1 MSRFLAQLR
10 STKITLSIYRR
21 SPIVGT
27 HRALLSD
34 ALQVESTQKLS
45 LAKRAKNFWNENPFT
60 QIALLVCVLVVGVA
74 TAVEWAQNKRK
85 GAKFKHGVVFHN
97 LPVKPLHPLCRMD
110 EEINLLRNEIG
121 NKFATARVVSIVGER
136 GSGKT
141 ELVRQFAEDLIDIHK
156 DSSRFRRLY
165 KPDYYV
171 MTIDMSSKDSVLVS
185 LLKCASLLRIPSSEI
200 AVNFREVTDENIAAL
215 LASINE
221 CVRKKQIICI
231 MDNVDTLQDYKAIT
245 SNTSWKVPLL
255 TIVTSRQSLNAK
267 FNLEINLNSSKLG
280 VERLKN
286 WIMGF
291 GFMEKEYN
299 MIAESINC
307 IPNNFQ
313 VNSLI
318 CHTLHLMKQVTGICE
333 INSINFVDLQS
344 ISNSLQ
350 QQLPQEL
357 RNDVNRLRISS
368 LPPLTQLQLIE
379 LILLISSTHV
389 SQHSVDL
396 LAKLSPVCVVPVTTL
411 ISYLQTPLLELEE
424 LLRANTTQV
433 HDDIPAIA
441 VADKQEVD
449 MGYWEYIKH
458 TWNKRKQMIELIKQ
472 QQRPKEYKSD
482 FPAALAPLKKSP
494 LFHWEHDVS
503 NGFQGVKFRSEE
515 IHLLA
520 ADFFENKTLPQ
531 MEQIEISRG
540 KALHSS
546 SLLSKLSTFS
556 PTLHLQKYR
565 ANLPG
570 ISKSVSQSDT
580 MQIHKLSFLHRIMC
594 AVAADFEKNSEISHS
609 ADVIKCRILAN
620 HGEYLL
626 ARNES
631 ILLADRV
638 SGLKLRAAKF
648 RQTDSIQS
656 AVATLRE
663 VAGIQEST
671 QVTLVELAN
680 TYSQLGKLH
689 LLLGQKNNGFSY
701 YQQSA
706 ALYERAMS
714 KLTSTQQM
722 EHASLLYS
730 YGVELAYE
738 KELEKSKSCLE
749 RSISVLNLAGAQIS
763 STLQQ
768 QQLQHLVLSTMI
780 ELAHVYVSLGAIN
793 YAGKMLNMAENL
805 SKNLS
810 PEEIPDLAQLYNLK
824 ALVKSLTGDKKAY
837 SQLKQRAG
845 DVLARVNEKPFVY

>member
-1 MSRFLAQLR
+1 
-10 STKITLSIYRR
+10 
-21 SPIVGT
+21 
-27 HRALLSD
+27 
-34 ALQVESTQKLS
+34 
-45 LAKRAKNFWNENPFT
+45 
-60 QIALLVCVLVVGVA
+60 
-74 TAVEWAQNKRK
+74 
-85 GAKFKHGVVFHN
+85 
-97 LPVKPLHPLCRMD
+97 MD
-110 EEINLLRNEIG
+110 EEINLNL
-121 NKFATARVVSIVGER
+121 GER

-520 ADFFENKTLPQ
+520 TDFFENKTLPQ
-531 MEQIEISRG
+531 MEQRR
-540 KALHSS
+540 
-546 SLLSKLSTFS
+546 F
-556 PTLHLQKYR
+556 
-565 ANLPG
+565 
-570 ISKSVSQSDT
+570 
-580 MQIHKLSFLHRIMC
+580 F
-594 AVAADFEKNSEISHS
+594 
-609 ADVIKCRILAN
+609 
-620 HGEYLL
+620 
-626 ARNES
+626 
-631 ILLADRV
+631 
-638 SGLKLRAAKF
+638 
-648 RQTDSIQS
+648 
-656 AVATLRE
+656 
-663 VAGIQEST
+663 
-671 QVTLVELAN
+671 
-680 TYSQLGKLH
+680 
-689 LLLGQKNNGFSY
+689 
-701 YQQSA
+701 
-706 ALYERAMS
+706 
-714 KLTSTQQM
+714 
-722 EHASLLYS
+722 
-730 YGVELAYE
+730 
-738 KELEKSKSCLE
+738 
-749 RSISVLNLAGAQIS
+749 
-763 STLQQ
+763 
-768 QQLQHLVLSTMI
+768 
-780 ELAHVYVSLGAIN
+780 
-793 YAGKMLNMAENL
+793 
-805 SKNLS
+805 
-810 PEEIPDLAQLYNLK
+810 
-824 ALVKSLTGDKKAY
+824 
-837 SQLKQRAG
+837 
-845 DVLARVNEKPFVY
+845 

>member
-1 MSRFLAQLR
+1 MSRFLAQFR
-10 STKITLSIYRR
+10 FTKIALSIYRKP
-21 SPIVGT
+21 SIVRV
-27 HRALLSD
+27 HRAQLSD
-34 ALQVESTQKLS
+34 VLQVESSQKLS
-45 LAKRAKNFWNENPFT
+45 LAKRAKKFWNENPFT

-85 GAKFKHGVVFHN
+85 GAKFKHNIVFHS
-97 LPVKPLHPLCRMD
+97 LPVKPLHPLYRLD
-110 EEINLLRNEIG
+110 GEISLLQNEIG
-121 NKFATARVVSIVGER
+121 NKFGASRVVSIVGEG

-141 ELVRQFAEDLIDIHK
+141 ELARQFAEDLIDRNREN
-156 DSSRFRRLY
+156 SRFHRLY

-171 MTIDMSSKDSVLVS
+171 MTIDMSSRDSLLES

-200 AVNFREVTDENIAAL
+200 AVNFREVTDENITGL

-221 CVRKKQIICI
+221 YVRKKQIICI
-231 MDNVDTLQDYKAIT
+231 MDNVGSLQDYKAIT
-245 SNTSWKVPLL
+245 SHTSWKVPFL
-255 TIVTSRQSLNAK
+255 TVVTSRLSLEAK
-267 FNLEINLNSSKLG
+267 SNLEINLNSSKLG

-291 GFMEKEYN
+291 GFIEKEYIK
-299 MIAESINC
+299 IAESVNC

-313 VNSLI
+313 VTSFI
-318 CHTLHLMKQVTGICE
+318 CHTLHLMKQLTGKCDID
-333 INSINFVDLQS
+333 SINLVDLQS
-344 ISNSLQ
+344 VSNSLQ

-357 RNDVNRLRISS
+357 RNEVNRLRISS

-379 LILLISSTHV
+379 LVLLVSSTRV

-396 LAKLSPVCVVPVTTL
+396 LAKLSPKSVLPVTTL
-411 ISYLQTPLLELEE
+411 ISYLRTPLLELEE
-424 LLRANTTQV
+424 LLRANTTPI
-433 HDDIPAIA
+433 HDDTPAIA
-441 VADKQEVD
+441 VADKPEAD

-472 QQRPKEYKSD
+472 QRKPKEYKSD
-482 FPAALAPLKKSP
+482 FPVALAPLKESP
-494 LFHWEHDVS
+494 MFYWEHDVS

-515 IHLLA
+515 IHSLA
-520 ADFFENKTLPQ
+520 ADFFENVTLQQ
-531 MEQIEISRG
+531 MEQVEVSRG
-540 KALHSS
+540 KTLHSS
-546 SLLSKLSTFS
+546 SLLSKLSTFN

-565 ANLPG
+565 ATLPG
-570 ISKSVSQSDT
+570 ITKSVSQSDPV
-580 MQIHKLSFLHRIMC
+580 QIHKWSFLHRIMQ
-594 AVAADFEKNSEISHS
+594 AVATDFEKICEISHS
-609 ADVIKCRILAN
+609 ADVIKCRMLAN
-620 HGEYLL
+620 HGDYLL

-631 ILLADRV
+631 ILLADKV
-638 SGLKLRAAKF
+638 TGLKLRAAKF
-648 RQTDSIQS
+648 RQTESLQS

-680 TYSQLGKLH
+680 TYSQLGKLY
-689 LLLGQKNNGFSY
+689 LLLGQKNNGLSY
-701 YQQSA
+701 YQQTA
-706 ALYERAMS
+706 GLYERAMS
-714 KLTSTQQM
+714 KLTSAQQM

-749 RSISVLNLAGAQIS
+749 RSISVLNLAGGQIS
-763 STLQQ
+763 SAQQ
-768 QQLQHLVLSTMI
+768 QQLQHMVLSTMI

-793 YAGKMLNMAENL
+793 YAGRMLNMAENL

-837 SQLKQRAG
+837 TQLKQRAG
-845 DVLARVNEKPFVY
+845 DVLARVNDKPFVY